1 MDRINLSTI
10 YRPLNLLL
18 ILLVAWL
25 FIRLLWIGFVPA
37 DKVLKPAAVIQATQ
51 STERQLRVPL
61 KNSHIF
67 GIFEEKQL
75 VSHYRDAPET
85 SLNLLLRGIVSGETD
100 QDGFA
105 IIRNSKGREAVYR
118 VGRKLPGGGEVRGVF
133 PDRVVL
139 FRDGRYE
146 TLRLRL
152 DEQLSSTDESS
163 YAIDSPVNTETT
175 GKTTIKT
182 PLGAGSVPTAR
193 SRYALDVSA
202 MASSYGLVK
211 VPSGGYRISLGR
223 NAGQLVKLGLRN
235 GDIIVSANGVKLDDE
250 KAVEGLI
257 GKVMQGEGLSLEV
270 LRHGQKQIL
279 QPDLKSLMN
288 SKP

>member
-1 MDRINLSTI
+1 MERINLQSL

-18 ILLVAWL
+18 VILLVWL
-25 FIRLLWIGFVPA
+25 LLRLLWVGLVPA
-37 DKVLKPAAVIQATQ
+37 DKILKPAAVAQSMQAVD
-51 STERQLRVPL
+51 RQPRKPL
-61 KNSHIF
+61 ASSHLF
-67 GIFEEKQL
+67 GVFEEKQL

-152 DEQLSSTDESS
+152 DEQSSTADESS
-163 YAIDSPVNTETT
+163 YAMDTPASTETS
-175 GKTTIKT
+175 GKTVIKT
-182 PLGAGSVPTAR
+182 PLGAGSIPSAR
-193 SRYALDVSA
+193 SRYVLDVSA

-211 VPSGGYRISLGR
+211 MPSGGYRISLGR

-257 GKVMQGEGLSLEV
+257 GKVMQGDGLSLEI

-288 SKP
+288 NKP